1 MRDADDP
8 LIPQAVHTD
17 AQADRALRPRSFA
30 EYVGQK
36 AVLSNLQVFIQ
47 AARGRNEPL
56 DHMLFCGPPGLGKTT
71 LATLIAGAM
80 GANLIVT
87 SGPAIEKKGDLAGIL
102 TGLQEN
108 DVLFIDEIH
117 RLSAIVEENLYP
129 AMEDYRF
136 DIVIGDGPHA
146 RTVKLPLPHFTLL
159 GATTRTGLLTG
170 PLRDRFG
177 YVARLNFYSA
187 EELAQV
193 VARSAVALRISLAP
207 DGAFEIARRS
217 RGTPRIANRLLRR
230 VRDFA
235 DVQGAKEITREL
247 AGGALE
253 LLEVDSKGF
262 DPMDRAYLTTLVQT
276 FGGGPVGIETIASAL
291 SEQRDTLE
299 DVYEPYLIQQGF
311 VARTPRGRVALDKAW
326 LHLGLVVPS
335 EAIKNPE
342 IQQKLGLGD

>member
-1 MRDADDP
+1 LILNTRAPDDP
-8 LIPQAVHTD
+8 LTPQATKPETM
-17 AQADRALRPRSFA
+17 DRALRPRTFA
-30 EYVGQK
+30 EYVGQEPI
-36 AVLSNLQVFIQ
+36 LRNLEVFIQ
-47 AARGRNEPL
+47 AARARRENL

-71 LATLIAGAM
+71 LAYLIAGAM
-80 GANLIVT
+80 GSNLVVT

-102 TGLQEN
+102 TGLGEG

-117 RLSAIVEENLYP
+117 RLSMVVEENLYP
-129 AMEDYRF
+129 AMEDYQF

-177 YVARLNFYSA
+177 YVARLSFYTPA
-187 EELAQV
+187 ELAQV
-193 VARSAVALRISLAP
+193 VARSAEALRCSLTP
-207 DGAFEIARRS
+207 EGALEIARRS

-235 DVQGAKEITREL
+235 DVQGQKHVDRPVA
-247 AGGALE
+247 AAALE
-253 LLEVDSKGF
+253 LLEVDSAGF
-262 DPMDRAYLTTLVQT
+262 DPMDRSYLNRLVVT

-299 DVYEPYLIQQGF
+299 DVYEPYLIQQGYI
-311 VARTPRGRVALDKAW
+311 ARTPRGRIALARAYE
-326 LHLGLVVPS
+326 HLGLPPLQRG
-335 EAIKNPE
+335 EPE
-342 IQQKLGLGD
+342 DGQPRLL

>member
-36 AVLSNLQVFIQ
+36 AVLNNLQVFIQ

-193 VARSAVALRISLAP
+193 VARSALALRIQLAP

-262 DPMDRAYLTTLVQT
+262 DPMDRAYLATLVQT

-335 EAIKNPE
+335 EAIKNRE
-342 IQQKLGLGD
+342 IQQKLGLGE